1 MTNQKKAVVCL
12 IVSLACVCLLIL
24 LNVSILTREA
34 PEMGDSPFVGLGIY
48 MYGFVTYLEYFFGT
62 VLCTVT
68 GALCALF
75 ACFKTQKLAI
85 RVTGVIA
92 AVVHAGCLV
101 GFLVVYRDLVWFLL
115 QMMFS
120 VG

>member
-24 LNVSILTREA
+24 LNVSILTRET
-34 PEMGDSPFVGLGIY
+34 PEMDGSPYAGFGVA
-48 MYGFVTYLEYFFGT
+48 MYAVVTYLEYFIGT
-62 VLCTVT
+62 VLYTVT

-101 GFLVVYRDLVWFLL
+101 GFLVVYRDIVWPLL

-120 VG
+120 ID